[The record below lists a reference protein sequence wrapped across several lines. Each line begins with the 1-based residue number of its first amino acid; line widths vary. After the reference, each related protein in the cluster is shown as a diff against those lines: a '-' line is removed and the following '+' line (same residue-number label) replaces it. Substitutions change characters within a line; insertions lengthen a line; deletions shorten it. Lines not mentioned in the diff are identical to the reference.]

1 MELHHRCHLMHP
13 QIYPMFCWSYIKRE
27 VQHHDLE
34 RNSDCKLTGE
44 LPSLLRIPL
53 PPYKYAKL
61 IFFIAGIAETSALYL
76 TPGAP
81 SSLA

>member
-34 RNSDCKLTGE
+34 RNSNCKLTGE
-44 LPSLLRIPL
+44 FQSLLRSPL

-61 IFFIAGIAETSALYL
+61 FFFF
-76 TPGAP
+76 
-81 SSLA
+81 